1 MELKLIF
8 MLSSDVEVSDTAYG
22 LSFRKEIEEVYIG
35 DTWQECCDEASDHWD
50 YDTTMYPKDE
60 NGDIGAIRKDLIK
73 VRKKVDSNWE
83 EYSEEEEEE
92 IIDYFDELYEKKM
105 MAG

>member
-1 MELKLIF
+1 MYPTDEN
-8 MLSSDVEVSDTAYG
+8 G
-22 LSFRKEIEEVYIG
+22 NIG
-35 DTWQECCDEASDHWD
+35 DT
-50 YDTTMYPKDE
+50 
-60 NGDIGAIRKDLIK
+60 RKDLIK